1 MCGINGVFW
10 YRGGEADVALVR
22 AQAQVQRHRG
32 PDDAGVWAEGPVA
45 LGHRRLAIV
54 DVSPGGHQP
63 MANEDATVHVVFNGE
78 LYNWPEVMPRLAE
91 RGHRFRG
98 RSDTEMLLHLWE
110 ERGAELVH
118 ELRGMFTF
126 ALYDSKS
133 RMLLL
138 ARDRAGKKPLYW
150 HDDGRRIVFAS
161 ELKALIVDP
170 SVPSEVDPVAIADY
184 LTFQYVPAPGSI
196 LAGVRKL
203 PAGHRLVCDASG
215 PRVERYWELPFET
228 DHTITPEQAV
238 EGVRDRLREAVRVR
252 LMSDVPLGAFLSGGV
267 DSSAVVACMAQVSST
282 RVKTYSIGFEEAD
295 FSELEHARSVA
306 THLGTDHHELVV
318 RPRALELLPRLVW
331 GLDEPF
337 ADASM
342 VPTFHVSEM
351 ARHHVTVA
359 LSGDGGD
366 EAFAGYSTYPWARS
380 YARVDA
386 LPAPLRRA
394 LALPGGLLRADHP
407 LGRRLRRIGMSA
419 VDRHLEV
426 MSHFPPRELSAVL
439 SPALRAALRAH
450 EPWAA
455 ARALH
460 ARAARGLGDDVAA
473 LTALDELTYMTDDV
487 LVKVDR
493 TSMLNSLETRAP
505 LLDHHVLEYAARLPF
520 EYKLRGGVSKWVLR
534 EAVRSM
540 LPASI
545 LERGKQGFGVPLDRW
560 FAGDF
565 GRLAREVLLD
575 RRARTRGW
583 LDPAAVEQLLAGRDL
598 RDEVRAKRVFTLVC
612 LELWA
617 QCYLDR
623 PRTSTASPT
632 DGPLPLHSAV
642 VAGVRDGA

>member
-10 YRGGEADVALVR
+10 YGGGTADPALVR
-22 AQAQVQRHRG
+22 AQAQAQRHRG
-32 PDDAGVWAEGPVA
+32 PDDSGLWAEGPAA

-54 DVSPGGHQP
+54 DLSPGGHQP
-63 MANEDATVHVVFNGE
+63 MANEDGSVHVVYNGE
-78 LYNWPEVMPRLAE
+78 LYNWPEVMPQLAA

-98 RSDTEMLLHLWE
+98 RADTEMLLHLWE
-110 ERGAELVH
+110 ERGPELVH

-126 ALYDSKS
+126 ALYDSKQ
-133 RMLLL
+133 RTLLL

-161 ELKALIVDP
+161 ELKSLLVDP
-170 SVPSEVDPVAIADY
+170 SVPRDVDPKAIADF

-196 LAGVRKL
+196 LNGIRKL
-203 PAGHRLVCDASG
+203 AAGHRLVCDAAG
-215 PRVERYWELPFET
+215 PRVERYWTLPFET
-228 DHTITPEQAV
+228 DRTITPEQAV
-238 EGVRDRLREAVRVR
+238 EGLRERLREAVRVR

-267 DSSAVVACMAQVSST
+267 DSSAVVAFMTQVSTT
-282 RVKTYSIGFEEAD
+282 RVKTYSIGFGEAGY
-295 FSELEHARSVA
+295 SELEHARAVA
-306 THLGTDHHELVV
+306 THLGTEHHELVV

-331 GLDEPF
+331 GMDEPF
-337 ADASM
+337 SDPSM

-380 YARVDA
+380 YARLDVWPYALRRLFA
-386 LPAPLRRA
+386 LPAG
-394 LALPGGLLRADHP
+394 ALPAEHA
-407 LGRRLRRIGMSA
+407 LGRRLRRLGMRA
-419 VDRHLEV
+419 VDRHLEI

-439 SPALRAALRAH
+439 SPGLRDALRGH
-450 EPWAA
+450 DPWAR
-455 ARALH
+455 AREIH
-460 ARAARGLGDDVAA
+460 ARAARGLRDDVAA

-505 LLDHHVLEYAARLPF
+505 LLDHHVLEFASRLPL
-520 EYKLRGGVSKWVLR
+520 ELKLRGDVSKWVLR
-534 EAVRSM
+534 ESVRPY
-540 LPASI
+540 LPAGI
-545 LERGKQGFGVPLDRW
+545 LERGKQGFGVPLERW

-565 GRLAREVLLD
+565 GRLAREVLGD
-575 RRARTRGW
+575 RRARERGW
-583 LDPAAVEQLLAGRDL
+583 LDSAEVERVLAGRGLEPD
-598 RDEVRAKRVFTLVC
+598 VRAKRVFTLVC

-623 PRTSTASPT
+623 PRASLVAPT
-632 DGPLPLHSAV
+632 DGVHALHPAVADSARD
-642 VAGVRDGA
+642 VA